1 MHLPFYQT
9 NTSQYCPLYVACT
22 KGSRSAQMP
31 VRECPR
37 FCEKQAFLYPE
48 HLRMIGRYNSLFGM
62 NLTVLQDPET
72 IGKMYG
78 LRGID
83 RIVVNLL

>member
-1 MHLPFYQT
+1 
-9 NTSQYCPLYVACT
+9 
-22 KGSRSAQMP
+22 MP
-31 VRECPR
+31 VRKCPR
-37 FCEKQAFLYPE
+37 FCEEQAFLYPE
-48 HLRMIGRYNSLFGM
+48 HLRMVGRYNSLFGID
-62 NLTVLQDPET
+62 LSVFQEPEA

>member
-1 MHLPFYQT
+1 M
-9 NTSQYCPLYVACT
+9 
-22 KGSRSAQMP
+22 M
-31 VRECPR
+31 
-37 FCEKQAFLYPE
+37 
-48 HLRMIGRYNSLFGM
+48 GRYNSLFGM

-72 IGKMYG
+72 IGKMYE